1 MCSENLCVRH
11 VLKHANN
18 SSIPGF
24 QTGFLDATHTFSR
37 HQLDFLAHN
46 KPQVFEHASLEAE
59 INAFKD
65 WSWQLNQVSSG
76 WTAGLGPLA
85 QRQIYILS
93 CAGRLQV
100 LSSR

>member
-85 QRQIYILS
+85 QRQIYRAS
-93 CAGRLQV
+93 